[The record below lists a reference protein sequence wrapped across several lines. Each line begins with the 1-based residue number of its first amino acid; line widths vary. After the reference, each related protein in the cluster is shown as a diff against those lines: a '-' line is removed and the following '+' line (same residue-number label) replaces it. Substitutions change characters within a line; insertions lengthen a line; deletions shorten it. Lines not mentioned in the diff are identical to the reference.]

1 MAKKHNTYKTPMMAD
16 CLSKYFAQTIVI
28 NPTMDSVAKEFG
40 IELEDNDDFETNKA
54 NGCIISTKEMG
65 DTFYFKAEWDNNDK
79 EAAIQEILAIL
90 EMKVG
95 PRSPKNE
102 IYYKVNEFCN
112 QFDLN
117 SSFDFLA
124 SKIRKEFAGTPN
136 LEEIIYTVLD

>member
-16 CLSKYFAQTIVI
+16 CLSKYFAMSIAMTS
-28 NPTMDSVAKEFG
+28 NPDTELDSDAKKVG
-40 IELEDNDDFETNKA
+40 
-54 NGCIISTKEMG
+54 GCIVSTKEI
-65 DTFYFKAEWDNNDK
+65 DDLFIFNAKWDNNDK
-79 EAAIQEILAIL
+79 EAACKEILAIL
-90 EMKVG
+90 KMKVG

>member
-1 MAKKHNTYKTPMMAD
+1 MNNSKDKLAEARKK
-16 CLSKYFAQTIVI
+16 
-28 NPTMDSVAKEFG
+28 
-40 IELEDNDDFETNKA
+40 LEAITGVKVSNKKI
-54 NGCIISTKEMG
+54 NGCIISTKEVG

-79 EAAIQEILAIL
+79 EAACKEILEIL